1 MKTLIALV
9 ALVLST
15 TAFANIPAHNIDH
28 TTIMTKDSMII
39 LDKRAGKFWKVET
52 GCNLPIDNDS
62 KVRFVT
68 HSRIIKE
75 GTAVTFTINKTSDK
89 HRCSIQKVSKL

>member
-9 ALVLST
+9 MLTLST
-15 TAFANIPAHNIDH
+15 AAFANIPAHNVNH

-52 GCNLPIDNDS
+52 GCNLPIDNNS
-62 KVRFVT
+62 KVRFAT
-68 HSRIIKE
+68 NSRIIKE
-75 GTAVTFTINKTSDK
+75 GTAITFTINEAADK

>member
-9 ALVLST
+9 MLTLST
-15 TAFANIPAHNIDH
+15 VAFANIPAHNVNH

-52 GCNLPIDNDS
+52 GCNLPIDNNS
-62 KVRFVT
+62 KVRFAT
-68 HSRIIKE
+68 NSRIIKE
-75 GTAVTFTINKTSDK
+75 GTAITFTINETADK